1 MLTTRVLTMAHMTD
15 AMAHH
20 KQQVLP
26 QTNERNRYLQRNV
39 KLSFKA
45 MPFQG
50 TGASV
55 PTAGSQALKHTFL
68 ALAGRCSA
76 LCRLQLKPK
85 HPCFKKSGVTEQELG
100 FHQTNRPKQGVL
112 L

>member
-20 KQQVLP
+20 
-26 QTNERNRYLQRNV
+26 